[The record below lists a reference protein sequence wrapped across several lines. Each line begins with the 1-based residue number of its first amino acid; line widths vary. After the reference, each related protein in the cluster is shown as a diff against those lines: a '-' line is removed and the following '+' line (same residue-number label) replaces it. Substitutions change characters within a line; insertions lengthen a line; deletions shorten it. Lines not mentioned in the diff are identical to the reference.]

1 MAKCMTVGVPS
12 QQIGQASYQ
21 TCTTLSIAFIDG
33 SLSLS
38 LALVWLTP
46 VCTAPGSRLQ
56 GLCGA
61 PDAPHPLTKI
71 PGGRGTGRD
80 LSLSVPLHKDD
91 RLTVTQA
98 GPASGTPP
106 ILHFQYQLSE
116 RRFSCWETVLAAD
129 CLYLEIPSGALPD
142 GSKEGLTSLLEFAE
156 ERLKVSYVFV
166 WFYKTREDRL
176 SITKTFH
183 YMGFEMVKPG
193 HPLVP
198 ARPDLFFMV
207 YSMDDSSSDE
217 E

>member
-1 MAKCMTVGVPS
+1 IVIVLVVRENIRVQFQFPLKRSCAT
-12 QQIGQASYQ
+12 QRR
-21 TCTTLSIAFIDG
+21 
-33 SLSLS
+33 
-38 LALVWLTP
+38 ALVWLTP